1 MIYLIIEEGKHM
13 NSSVK
18 LENDEIADFS
28 SLLRHQNIFQCSKYE
43 LGFTPDSAWFNGD
56 STSIIGQ
63 CECPDN
69 MDWDNWEMTCYVSGS
84 GFSGLLRSLNSLHR
98 QEPAMG
104 VWLIALIVVAS
115 FFVVLVIACAVK
127 QYIRV
132 TSD

>member
-56 STSIIGQ
+56 SASIIGQ

-84 GFSGLLRSLNSLHR
+84 DFSGLLRSLNSLHW

-115 FFVVLVIACAVK
+115 FFVVFVIACAVK

>member
-1 MIYLIIEEGKHM
+1 MA
-13 NSSVK
+13 K
-18 LENDEIADFS
+18 LPIFPRFYVTKT
-28 SLLRHQNIFQCSKYE
+28 LFQCSKYE

-56 STSIIGQ
+56 SASIIGQ

-84 GFSGLLRSLNSLHR
+84 DFSGLLCSLNSLHR

>member
-56 STSIIGQ
+56 SASIIGQ
-63 CECPDN
+63 CECPDS
-69 MDWDNWEMTCYVSGS
+69 MDWDNWEMTCYVSGPRFR
-84 GFSGLLRSLNSLHR
+84 GFKEYQIENHHQPTKTVLNGGGGNKKAPIYSR
-98 QEPAMG
+98 K
-104 VWLIALIVVAS
+104 
-115 FFVVLVIACAVK
+115 C
-127 QYIRV
+127 
-132 TSD
+132 